1 MFLKFQIS
9 CACHCKYSVNENI
22 DTDKIICPNC
32 NLEYPYSAKVL
43 SILKTAKEIPESDM
57 FNFDECGIR
66 IISLEKD
73 MKKHQ

>member
-43 SILKTAKEIPESDM
+43 SILKTAKEIPDNEVFGETSIKVISAEEDM
-57 FNFDECGIR
+57 NDYP
-66 IISLEKD
+66 
-73 MKKHQ
+73 Q